1 MNGARARESPDGVA
15 HWMTPSGEFHGATLT
30 RCDLELRCTGSAVR
44 RLLRNGR
51 STAVP
56 FGAAV
61 SDSGKALRRTQRSGL
76 EGACGGEGPT
86 HIPFAGG
93 YSSARGAGGAR
104 FRFSQLRGSFVAHAV
119 GKGTCP
125 GRNRTPPALG
135 VGIHHRGP
143 ALDLAFG
150 DATAPV
156 DKAR

>member
-1 MNGARARESPDGVA
+1 MEGRGPRTFHSLGVIPRRVEPEA
-15 HWMTPSGEFHGATLT
+15 HA
-30 RCDLELRCTGSAVR
+30 
-44 RLLRNGR
+44 
-51 STAVP
+51 
-56 FGAAV
+56 FGF
-61 SDSGKALRRTQRSGL
+61 
-76 EGACGGEGPT
+76 P
-86 HIPFAGG
+86 
-93 YSSARGAGGAR
+93 
-104 FRFSQLRGSFVAHAV
+104 QLRGSFVAHAV